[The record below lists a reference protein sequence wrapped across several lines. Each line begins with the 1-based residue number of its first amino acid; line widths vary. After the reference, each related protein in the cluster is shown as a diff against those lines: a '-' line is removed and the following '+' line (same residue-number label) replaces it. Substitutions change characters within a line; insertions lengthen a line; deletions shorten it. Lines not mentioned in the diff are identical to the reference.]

1 MSKYRVLFEH
11 KAVKDLARLPRDVQ
25 VCIRDAI
32 DVLQDNPRP
41 PGVKKLEGSTDLY
54 RIPVGDYRVLYRIED
69 DVLVILIIRIGHRKD
84 IYR

>member
-1 MSKYRVLFEH
+1 M
-11 KAVKDLARLPRDVQ
+11 DLARLPRDVQ